1 MTGGAMDRAPAHAPG
16 RPGAASADPAEVLSR
31 LLGGRSGLGAAPPRA
46 DPGPAGMGARTGAHT
61 SRTHTSRTHTSRTR
75 TGGTRTEGTRTG
87 SGIVIPPL
95 YCPDAVRDDP
105 ALADAVNEELVRWA
119 DDVGIYAG
127 RLDMLR
133 SCHFGRL
140 MMLAHPDCDDPGRLL
155 AAARCG
161 LSEWAVDDHWA
172 DDGEDAD
179 PRLIGLR
186 TALAHAVVDPVRLPP
201 RHERQF
207 EDRVAAEPVLRA
219 FRSALNHLAEFASP
233 TQVTRLRYQLAVMF
247 VGYNHEAE
255 WRTSARR
262 PPVWEYLLHRYENGF
277 FPCMGLTDPVGGYEV
292 PAHEFADARVRRTY
306 MYAGV
311 ATCLLNDLYSMAR
324 EDPDDTSLPRLIA
337 AEEHCS
343 LQEAVNRTAAVHD
356 EVMHAVEAESAAL
369 AALGSPALGRFLEG
383 IWNWMGGAKEW
394 HATSPRY
401 HGPPSGGTP

>member
-1 MTGGAMDRAPAHAPG
+1 MPGAMPGGAVTAGAVHRVPARAPG
-16 RPGAASADPAEVLSR
+16 RPGAAAAGPAEVLGR

-46 DPGPAGMGARTGAHT
+46 DPGRAGPDHAGTD
-61 SRTHTSRTHTSRTR
+61 SRA
-75 TGGTRTEGTRTG
+75 GTRTG
-87 SGIVIPPL
+87 AAIVIPPL

-105 ALADAVNEELVRWA
+105 ALADTVNEELVRWA
-119 DDVGIYAG
+119 AGIGIYAG

-140 MMLAHPDCDDPGRLL
+140 MMLAHPDCDDADRLL

-172 DDGEDAD
+172 DAGEDAD

-186 TALAHAVVDPVRLPP
+186 LAFAHAVVDPVRLPP
-201 RHERQF
+201 RYERRF
-207 EDRVAAEPVLRA
+207 EEQVEAEPVLRA
-219 FRSALNHLAEFASP
+219 FRSALEHLADFASP

-255 WRTSARR
+255 WRMSARR

-311 ATCLLNDLYSMAR
+311 ASCLLNDLYSMAR
-324 EDPDDTSLPRLIA
+324 EEPGDTGLPRLIA
-337 AEEHCS
+337 AEEQCS
-343 LQEAVNRTAAVHD
+343 LQEAVNLTAEVHD
-356 EVMHAVEAESAAL
+356 EIMHTVEAESAAL

-401 HGPPSGGTP
+401 HGTA

>member
-1 MTGGAMDRAPAHAPG
+1 MTAGAVYPAPAHAPG
-16 RPGAASADPAEVLSR
+16 RAGAAAAGPAEVLSR

-46 DPGPAGMGARTGAHT
+46 DPGPTGTDART
-61 SRTHTSRTHTSRTR
+61 
-75 TGGTRTEGTRTG
+75 GTRTG
-87 SGIVIPPL
+87 TGIVIPPL

-105 ALADAVNEELVRWA
+105 ALAGAVNEELVRWA
-119 DDVGIYAG
+119 DGIGIYAG
-127 RLDMLR
+127 RLDVLR

-140 MMLAHPDCDDPGRLL
+140 MMLAHPDCDDAGRLL

-172 DDGEDAD
+172 DAGEDAD
-179 PRLIGLR
+179 PRLIGPRL
-186 TALAHAVVDPVRLPP
+186 ALAHAVVDPVRLPP
-201 RHERQF
+201 RYERRF
-207 EDRVAAEPVLRA
+207 EEQVDAEPVLRA
-219 FRSALNHLAEFASP
+219 FRSALEHLAEFASP

-324 EDPDDTSLPRLIA
+324 EDPGDTSFPRLIA

-343 LQEAVNRTAAVHD
+343 LQEAVNLTAEVHD
-356 EVMHAVEAESAAL
+356 EIMHTVESESAAL

-401 HGPPSGGTP
+401 HAPAEGGAA

>member
-16 RPGAASADPAEVLSR
+16 RPGAAPADPAEVLSR

-46 DPGPAGMGARTGAHT
+46 DPDPDPGSGPGPGPGGTSARTG
-61 SRTHTSRTHTSRTR
+61 TR
-75 TGGTRTEGTRTG
+75 TATRGGGTRTEGTRTG

-95 YCPDAVRDDP
+95 NCPDAVRDDP

-119 DDVGIYAG
+119 DDIGIYAG

-140 MMLAHPDCDDPGRLL
+140 MMLAHPDCDDADRLL

-172 DDGEDAD
+172 DDGEDTD

-219 FRSALNHLAEFASP
+219 FRSALDHLAEFASP

-277 FPCMGLTDPVGGYEV
+277 FPCMDLTDAVGGYEV

-324 EDPDDTSLPRLIA
+324 EDPGDTNLPRLIA

-343 LQEAVNRTAAVHD
+343 LQEAVNRTAAIHD

-383 IWNWMGGAKEW
+383 IRNWMGGAKEW

-401 HGPPSGGTP
+401 HGPAGGGTP